1 MLKFFLK
8 HALAPSHVWD
18 SAQSEGIFQRLPGIS
33 SLDGRPDGEYEYMSI
48 AQDHDKNL
56 WIATYRNGVYRYD
69 GKDLKHYP
77 IVDGSKVVKQFTVY
91 CNRAV
96 TIWLGTHEDGAYRF
110 DGTLFERFIP
120 HGG

>member
-1 MLKFFLK
+1 
-8 HALAPSHVWD
+8 
-18 SAQSEGIFQRLPGIS
+18 
-33 SLDGRPDGEYEYMSI
+33 MSI

-110 DGTLFERFIP
+110 DGTLFEMFEEYELFIP
-120 HGG
+120 TTMYPQMTVNELAS